1 MAASYSS
8 RLAWSLWVLA
18 LLLLPGV
25 ILQISLNWAGPT
37 DIPFTVG
44 FVAVQLGAATAGVII
59 SSRLPGNAVGW
70 IFLAM
75 GLLLELLFA
84 VGAYA
89 ELGIDLGYGSLLP
102 GSGVAAWIGSWIF
115 IPAAFGLPMFL
126 LLLFPD
132 GHFISKRWRLA
143 GWVLGVTVAFAAAAK
158 AFVPGRIQPG
168 LENPLAPGGVA
179 GEVFQVLDSV
189 TDALALPAFAL
200 AVAGLAVR
208 LWRSRGVERQQLKW
222 FTYSAALVGLGL
234 GTGIFIPGGWAADLA
249 FLVGLLALAGLPV
262 AAGIAILRYRLYDI
276 DVIVNRTLV
285 YGSLT
290 VSLVAVYI
298 GSVVSLQ
305 YIFRTLTAGGSQ
317 LAVVTSTLAIAAL
330 FNPLRRRVQ
339 NLIDRRLYRR
349 KYDAQKTLSTFSK
362 TLREETDLE
371 ALNAEMLAVIRE
383 TMQPEHV
390 SLWLRESKR
399 NNVNGAP

>member
-59 SSRLPGNAVGW
+59 SSRIPGNAVGW

-89 ELGIDLGYGSLLP
+89 ELGIDMGYGSHLP
-102 GSGVAAWIGSWIF
+102 GSGIAAWVGSWIF

-132 GHFISKRWRLA
+132 GRFISRRWRLA
-143 GWVLGVTVAFAAAAK
+143 GWVLGITVVFAAAAK

-208 LWRSRGVERQQLKW
+208 LWKSRGVERQQLKR
-222 FTYSAALVGLGL
+222 FAYSAALVGAGL
-234 GTGIFIPGGWAADLA
+234 GTSILLPGGLAADLA
-249 FLVGLLALAGLPV
+249 FLLGLLALAGLPV
-262 AAGIAILRYRLYDI
+262 AA
-276 DVIVNRTLV
+276 
-285 YGSLT
+285 
-290 VSLVAVYI
+290 
-298 GSVVSLQ
+298 
-305 YIFRTLTAGGSQ
+305 
-317 LAVVTSTLAIAAL
+317 
-330 FNPLRRRVQ
+330 
-339 NLIDRRLYRR
+339 
-349 KYDAQKTLSTFSK
+349 
-362 TLREETDLE
+362 
-371 ALNAEMLAVIRE
+371 
-383 TMQPEHV
+383 
-390 SLWLRESKR
+390 
-399 NNVNGAP
+399 

>member
-1 MAASYSS
+1 MAGGYSS

-25 ILQISLNWAGPT
+25 ILQISLNWVGPT
-37 DIPFTVG
+37 DIPFAVG
-44 FVAVQLGAATAGVII
+44 FIAVQLCSATAGAII

-70 IFLAM
+70 IFLAI
-75 GLLLELLFA
+75 GLLLGLMFA

-89 ELGIDLGYGSLLP
+89 DLAIDMGYDSLP
-102 GSGVAAWIGSWIF
+102 GGWIAAWISSWIF

-132 GHFISKRWRLA
+132 GRFVSKRWRLV
-143 GWVLGVTVAFAAAAK
+143 GWLLGALVVFAAAST
-158 AFVPGRIQPG
+158 AFAPGRIPPG
-168 LENPLAPGGVA
+168 LANPLAPDGAA
-179 GEVFQVLDSV
+179 GEVFAVLGLL

-200 AVAGLAVR
+200 AVTGLAVR

-222 FTYSAALVGLGL
+222 FAYSAALVGAGL
-234 GTGIFIPGGWAADLA
+234 GTGVFIPAGPAADLA

-262 AAGIAILRYRLYDI
+262 AAGVAILRYRLYDI
-276 DVIVNRTLV
+276 DVIVNRALV

-290 VSLVAVYI
+290 LSLVALYI

-305 YIFRTLTAGGSQ
+305 YVFRALTGGGSQ
-317 LAVVTSTLAIAAL
+317 LAIVASTLVIAAL
-330 FNPLRRRVQ
+330 FNSLRRRIQ
-339 NLIDRRLYRR
+339 AFIDRRFYRK
-349 KYDAQKTLSTFSK
+349 KYDAQKTLSDFSK

-371 ALNAEMLAVIRE
+371 ALNAELLFVIRE

-390 SLWLRESKR
+390 SLWLREANSKD
-399 NNVNGAP
+399 VNGTL